1 MASLLDVSK
10 GVFKSFKNSYPAGC
24 TSLTLFRM
32 VLFRAAHG
40 WGGGGAKAFPPKN
53 LSYISCTYETWH
65 SYTLPKEDPTNIR
78 IT

>member
-10 GVFKSFKNSYPAGC
+10 GVFKSFKNSYPAKC
-24 TSLTLFRM
+24 TFLTLFRM
-32 VLFRAAHG
+32 VLFRVAHG
-40 WGGGGAKAFPPKN
+40 WGGGGAKASPTKN

-78 IT
+78 MT